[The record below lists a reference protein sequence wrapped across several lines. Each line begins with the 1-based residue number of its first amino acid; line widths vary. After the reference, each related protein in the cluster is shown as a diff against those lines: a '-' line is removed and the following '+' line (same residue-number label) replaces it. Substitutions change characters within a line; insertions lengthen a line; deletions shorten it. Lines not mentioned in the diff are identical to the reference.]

1 MAFHVSKRKLKPKED
16 DEMGELNIVP
26 YLDILM
32 NLIIFILL
40 SMSGLAAFGILNV
53 NAPTYGGGGGAE
65 NNDAPELLL
74 TVAISPKGFYV
85 AAKGAVLPG
94 DSADSVVAG
103 EPNTAAPPTIPNK
116 ADGTYDYVALTEKMK
131 VVKSSVKQ
139 MIDEGKISK
148 GSDSKIILVAEAAT
162 EFEVI
167 VGTMDA
173 TRETPDKKL
182 LFPDVT
188 LASF

>member
-1 MAFHVSKRKLKPKED
+1 MAFHISKRKLKPKEE

-53 NAPTYGGGGGAE
+53 NAPTYGGGGGGA
-65 NNDAPELLL
+65 NTDAPELLL
-74 TVAISPKGFYV
+74 TVAISKKGFYV
-85 AAKGAVLPG
+85 AAQGGVLPG
-94 DSADSVVAG
+94 QENA
-103 EPNTAAPPTIPNK
+103 EAPGQGAPTVPVNG
-116 ADGTYDYVALTEKMK
+116 DGTYNYAGLTEQMK
-131 VVKSSVKQ
+131 QVKSTVKQ
-139 MIDEGKISK
+139 MIDEGKVAPT
-148 GSDSKIILVAEAAT
+148 SDSKVIIAAEADT
-162 EFEVI
+162 QYEVI
-167 VGTMDA
+167 VGAMDA
-173 TRETPDKKL
+173 TRETADHKL